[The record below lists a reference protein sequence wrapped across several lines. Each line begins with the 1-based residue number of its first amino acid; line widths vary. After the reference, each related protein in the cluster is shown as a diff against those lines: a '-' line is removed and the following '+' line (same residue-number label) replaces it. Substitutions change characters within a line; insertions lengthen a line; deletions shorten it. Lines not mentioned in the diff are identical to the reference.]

1 MTILPGRRLAHLVL
15 ATMPTFLPSDIAAS
29 PWLHEEV
36 GRRMAERLAW
46 IRLRPAAWLNW
57 APLAGGRQAHAAVRA
72 AYPEAQAWLDGPQ
85 AERALAEL
93 QPARGWNPFK
103 RQPRLALALA
113 GQTVD
118 MVWSNMALHAEPE
131 PAARLADWFARLNVD
146 GFLMFSCLG
155 PDTLRELREL
165 HLRQGWA
172 EPSLPFVDMHDWG
185 DRLVGAGFAE
195 PVMDME
201 RIVLTYSGADA
212 LLADLRELGRNRHP
226 QRFAG
231 LRSRAWGRRYRE
243 ALEAGLPRDADGRL
257 LLTFE
262 IVYGHAFKP
271 RPRLKPG
278 EASAISLQDMRNM
291 LRAPRQG

>member
-1 MTILPGRRLAHLVL
+1 
-15 ATMPTFLPSDIAAS
+15 
-29 PWLHEEV
+29 
-36 GRRMAERLAW
+36 
-46 IRLRPAAWLNW
+46 
-57 APLAGGRQAHAAVRA
+57 
-72 AYPEAQAWLDGPQ
+72 
-85 AERALAEL
+85 
-93 QPARGWNPFK
+93 
-103 RQPRLALALA
+103 
-113 GQTVD
+113 
-118 MVWSNMALHAEPE
+118 
-131 PAARLADWFARLNVD
+131 
-146 GFLMFSCLG
+146 
-155 PDTLRELREL
+155 
-165 HLRQGWA
+165 
-172 EPSLPFVDMHDWG
+172 
-185 DRLVGAGFAE
+185 
-195 PVMDME
+195 MDME

-231 LRSRAWGRRYRE
+231 LRSRAWVRRYRE